1 MAHPSRIIEGNSR
14 LLIRRHPTLIV
25 AIFALSLSV
34 TALDRNLLAAVW
46 PILQTQLHLTTGQYG
61 ITVAGFSI
69 AYGLCAPLSGLLVDR
84 FGFTRVAVIA
94 LALWSICGIA
104 TAFASSFHALLLCR
118 ILLGCAESASLPA
131 VAKAYVTYLS
141 PPERSMGTAATQIAL
156 TIGAVGA
163 TLMAGGLTAR
173 YGWQSTFLVAGILGL
188 LWIPLW
194 LLMSTTRHNKVKIF
208 PSERTPIKVGR
219 LLRELG
225 LWALIIASLLLM
237 PLYSLW
243 TNWTTVYLVR
253 ERGLSAT
260 AANLHFAWIPPILAM
275 LGGISGGWFAMH
287 NARNGTP
294 VQNAR
299 FNVCFWAALGLLLTA
314 TIPILPSAAWAT
326 VAIGM
331 SFFCTL
337 CISVNIYAMALDLF
351 GTSHASFV
359 FSLLTASY
367 GLMQTVISPLIG
379 SWVNHH
385 SFNAICFLGALSPL
399 CGVAIL
405 YGAIFRRMGPEL
417 TAQTG

>member
-1 MAHPSRIIEGNSR
+1 M
-14 LLIRRHPTLIV
+14 IRRHRALTV

-34 TALDRNLLAAVW
+34 TAVDRNLLAAVW
-46 PILQTQLHLTTGQYG
+46 PTLQTHLHLTMGQYG
-61 ITVAGFSI
+61 TIVAGFSI
-69 AYGLCAPLSGLLVDR
+69 AYGVCAPVSGLLVDR
-84 FGFTRVAVIA
+84 FGFTRVAVTA
-94 LALWSICGIA
+94 LALWSIVGIA
-104 TAFASSFHALLLCR
+104 TAFAASFHALLICR

-163 TLMAGGLTAR
+163 TLMAGVLAAK
-173 YGWQSTFLVAGILGL
+173 YGWQSTFLIAGVLGL
-188 LWIPLW
+188 LWIPFW
-194 LLMSTTRHNKVKIF
+194 LRMSTTQQREVHAL
-208 PSERTPIKVGR
+208 PSEVVAMGIKR
-219 LLRELG
+219 LLREPG

-260 AANLHFAWIPPILAM
+260 VANLHFAWIPPILAM
-275 LGGISGGWFAMH
+275 LGGISGGWLSMRS
-287 NARNGTP
+287 ARKGKP

-299 FNVCFWAALGLLLTA
+299 FNVCFWADLGLLLTA
-314 TIPILPSAAWAT
+314 TIPVLPSAGWAT
-326 VAIGM
+326 AAIGM

-337 CISVNIYAMALDLF
+337 CISINIYAMALDLF

-379 SWVNHH
+379 FWVDHH
-385 SFNAICFLGALSPL
+385 SFNAVCFIGALSPL
-399 CGVAIL
+399 CGIAIL
-405 YGAIFRRMGPEL
+405 YAAVFRKMKPAY
-417 TAQTG
+417 TY

>member
-1 MAHPSRIIEGNSR
+1 MIH
-14 LLIRRHPTLIV
+14 RHRALV
-25 AIFALSLSV
+25 VGIFALSLSV
-34 TALDRNLLAAVW
+34 TALDRSLLAAVW
-46 PILQTQLHLTTGQYG
+46 PILQTQLHLTNGQYG
-61 ITVAGFSI
+61 TIVAGFSI
-69 AYGLCAPLSGLLVDR
+69 AYGACAPVSGLLVDR
-84 FGFTRVAVIA
+84 YGFTRVAVIA
-94 LALWSICGIA
+94 LTLWSAFGIG
-104 TAFASSFHALLLCR
+104 TAFATNFHALLVCR

-163 TLMAGGLTAR
+163 TLLAGGLIVT
-173 YGWQSTFLVAGILGL
+173 YGWQSVFLVAGGLGL

-194 LLMSTTRHNKVKIF
+194 VWMSATQQHEAHACL
-208 PSERTPIKVGR
+208 SERTPMSVKR
-219 LLRELG
+219 LLREPG
-225 LWALIIASLLLM
+225 LWALIVASLLLM

-275 LGGISGGWFAMH
+275 LGGIAGGWFAMQR
-287 NARNGTP
+287 ARKGTP

-299 FNVCFWAALGLLLTA
+299 FKVCFWAALGLLLTA
-314 TIPILPSAAWAT
+314 AIPILPGAGWAT
-326 VAIGM
+326 AAISM

-337 CISVNIYAMALDLF
+337 CISINIYAMALDLF
-351 GTSHASFV
+351 GTAHASFV

-379 SWVNHH
+379 SWVDHH
-385 SFNAICFLGALSPL
+385 SFNAVCFLGALTPL
-399 CGVAIL
+399 CGIAIL
-405 YGAIFRRMGPEL
+405 YLAIFRGREEVY
-417 TAQTG
+417 

>member
-1 MAHPSRIIEGNSR
+1 MIH
-14 LLIRRHPTLIV
+14 RHRALIV
-25 AIFALSLSV
+25 TIFALSLSV

-46 PILQTQLHLTTGQYG
+46 PILQAQLHVTNAQYG
-61 ITVAGFSI
+61 TIVAGFSI
-69 AYGLCAPLSGLLVDR
+69 AYGVCAPVSGLLVDR

-94 LALWSICGIA
+94 LALWSAFGIA
-104 TAFASSFHALLLCR
+104 TAFALNFHALIACR

-131 VAKAYVTYLS
+131 VAKVYATYLS

-156 TIGAVGA
+156 TIGAVSA
-163 TLMAGGLTAR
+163 TLLAGGLTTK

-194 LLMSTTRHNKVKIF
+194 LWMSATPRNEAQVLL
-208 PSERTPIKVGR
+208 SQSAERGIKR
-219 LLRELG
+219 LLREPG
-225 LWALIIASLLLM
+225 LWALVIASLLLM

-253 ERGLSAT
+253 ERGLSTT

-275 LGGISGGWFAMH
+275 LGGISGGWFAMQA
-287 NARNGTP
+287 ARKGTP

-314 TIPILPSAAWAT
+314 TIPVLPGAGWAT
-326 VAIGM
+326 AAIGM

-337 CISVNIYAMALDLF
+337 CISINIYAMALDLF

-379 SWVNHH
+379 SWVDHH
-385 SFNAICFLGALSPL
+385 SFDAVCFLGALSPL
-399 CGVAIL
+399 CGIAIL
-405 YGAIFRRMGPEL
+405 YGAIFRRVEPEH
-417 TAQTG
+417 TPV

>member
-1 MAHPSRIIEGNSR
+1 M
-14 LLIRRHPTLIV
+14 IRRHRALTV

-34 TALDRNLLAAVW
+34 TAVDRNLLAAVW
-46 PILQTQLHLTTGQYG
+46 PILQTQLHLTNGQYG
-61 ITVAGFSI
+61 TIVAGFSI
-69 AYGLCAPLSGLLVDR
+69 AYGACAPLSGLLVDR

-94 LALWSICGIA
+94 LVLWSVFGIA
-104 TAFASSFHALLLCR
+104 TAFASSFHALLVCR

-156 TIGAVGA
+156 TIGAVSA
-163 TLMAGGLTAR
+163 TLLAGGLAAR

-188 LWIPLW
+188 LWIPIW
-194 LLMSTTRHNKVKIF
+194 LRMSTTQQNEVQAL
-208 PSERTPIKVGR
+208 PSEGAAMGIQR
-219 LLRELG
+219 LLREPG

-260 AANLHFAWIPPILAM
+260 VANLHYAWIPPILAM
-275 LGGISGGWFAMH
+275 LGGISGGWIAMR
-287 NARNGTP
+287 NARRGTP

-299 FNVCFWAALGLLLTA
+299 FNVCFWAAVGLLLTA
-314 TIPILPSAAWAT
+314 AIPILPSAGWAT
-326 VAIGM
+326 AAIGM

-337 CISVNIYAMALDLF
+337 CISINIYAMALDLF
-351 GTSHASFV
+351 GTVHASFV

-379 SWVNHH
+379 SWVDHH
-385 SFNAICFLGALSPL
+385 SFNAVCFLGALSPL
-399 CGVAIL
+399 CGIAIL
-405 YGAIFRRMGPEL
+405 YGVIFRKMEHRPDLLMVG
-417 TAQTG
+417 

>member
-1 MAHPSRIIEGNSR
+1 M
-14 LLIRRHPTLIV
+14 IRRHRALTV

-46 PILQTQLHLTTGQYG
+46 PILQTQLGLTNAQYG
-61 ITVAGFSI
+61 TVVAGFSI
-69 AYGLCAPLSGLLVDR
+69 AYGVCAPLAGLLVDR
-84 FGFTRVAVIA
+84 FGFTRVAVTA
-94 LALWSICGIA
+94 LALWSAFGIA
-104 TAFASSFHALLLCR
+104 TAFAASFHALLVCR

-131 VAKAYVTYLS
+131 LAKAYVTYLN
-141 PPERSMGTAATQIAL
+141 PAERSMGTATTQVAL
-156 TIGAVGA
+156 TVGAVGA
-163 TLMAGGLTAR
+163 TLLAGSLAANH
-173 YGWQSTFLVAGILGL
+173 GWQNTFLLAGTLGL

-194 LLMSTTRHNKVKIF
+194 LWISPEPGNEAPATPSKSDGEGIRH
-208 PSERTPIKVGR
+208 
-219 LLRELG
+219 LLRQRG
-225 LWALIIASLLLM
+225 LWALILACLLLM

-253 ERGLSAT
+253 EHGLSA
-260 AANLHFAWIPPILAM
+260 ADANLHFAWIPPILAM

-287 NARNGTP
+287 SARAGTP

-299 FNVCFWAALGLLLTA
+299 FRVCFWAALGLLLTA
-314 TIPILPSAAWAT
+314 AIPILPGAAWAT
-326 VAIGM
+326 AAIGL

-337 CISVNIYAMALDLF
+337 SISVNIYAMALDLF

-379 SWVNHH
+379 SWIDHH
-385 SFNAICFLGALSPL
+385 SFNAVCFLGALSPL

-405 YGAIFRRMGPEL
+405 YGAVFRKTKPRL
-417 TAQTG
+417 AAA

>member
-1 MAHPSRIIEGNSR
+1 MF
-14 LLIRRHPTLIV
+14 RRHRALTV
-25 AIFALSLSV
+25 AIVALSLSV
-34 TALDRNLLAAVW
+34 TAVDRNLLAAVW
-46 PILQTQLHLTTGQYG
+46 PILQTQLHLTNGQYG
-61 ITVAGFSI
+61 TIVAGFSI
-69 AYGLCAPLSGLLVDR
+69 AYGVCAPVSGLLVDR

-94 LALWSICGIA
+94 LAAWSIVGIA
-104 TAFASSFHALLLCR
+104 TAFAPSFHALLVCR

-163 TLMAGGLTAR
+163 TLLAGGLAAK

-194 LLMSTTRHNKVKIF
+194 LRMSVTQQSEVHTF
-208 PSERTPIKVGR
+208 PPEVAPMGMKR
-219 LLRELG
+219 LLRKPG

-260 AANLHFAWIPPILAM
+260 DANLHFAWIPPILAM
-275 LGGISGGWFAMH
+275 LGGISGGWFAMQSAH
-287 NARNGTP
+287 KGTP
-294 VQNAR
+294 VQYAR

-314 TIPILPSAAWAT
+314 AIPVLPSAGWAT
-326 VAIGM
+326 AAIGL

-337 CISVNIYAMALDLF
+337 CISINIYAMALDLF
-351 GTSHASFV
+351 GTAHASFV

-379 SWVNHH
+379 FWVDHH
-385 SFNAICFLGALSPL
+385 SFNAVCFLGALSPL

-405 YGAIFRRMGPEL
+405 YGAIFRRME
-417 TAQTG
+417 TKQIVI

>member
-1 MAHPSRIIEGNSR
+1 LHLSEGIDR
-14 LLIRRHPTLIV
+14 FMIRRHRALTV

-46 PILQTQLHLTTGQYG
+46 PILQTQLHLTNGQYG
-61 ITVAGFSI
+61 AIVAGFSI
-69 AYGLCAPLSGLLVDR
+69 AYGGCAPVSGLLVDR
-84 FGFTRVAVIA
+84 FGFTKVAVIA
-94 LALWSICGIA
+94 LMLWSIFGIA
-104 TAFASSFHALLLCR
+104 TAFATSFHALLVCR

-131 VAKAYVTYLS
+131 LAKVYATYLS

-156 TIGAVGA
+156 TLGAVGA
-163 TLMAGGLTAR
+163 TLLAGGLTTK

-188 LWIPLW
+188 IWVPLW
-194 LLMSTTRHNKVKIF
+194 LRMSATPPNEVLASS
-208 PSERTPIKVGR
+208 SEGASMGVGR
-219 LLRELG
+219 LFREPG

-275 LGGISGGWFAMH
+275 LGGISGGWFAMQS
-287 NARNGTP
+287 ARKGTP

-314 TIPILPSAAWAT
+314 TIPILPSAGWAT
-326 VAIGM
+326 AAIGM

-337 CISVNIYAMALDLF
+337 CISINIYAMALDLF

-379 SWVNHH
+379 SWVDHH

-405 YGAIFRRMGPEL
+405 YGAIFRRKNL
-417 TAQTG
+417 STL